1 MKNYSLK
8 LTAAVLFMSLSI
20 LFASPMCRVSANDA
34 TVKSYEDQLEALSI
48 KQEEA
53 LAKLNEAEASLAGAL
68 ERKQI
73 IDEYL
78 EATMRKI
85 VIAEAMLAELEL
97 QIAEKEE
104 AIHTA
109 ESDIIERRSIF
120 LDRMAHMEEDGN
132 ASFIELLLGSESL
145 GDFLNRLDNIKSI
158 MEYDKEVIAALDE
171 AKARL
176 NSSLEALEAS
186 RHEQTE
192 VLEILDREKA
202 DFAALAAESAAVV
215 DQLRGNAEAFRSEY
229 DKASASEKAL
239 AAELEAYLKELE
251 SQKTPD
257 SPSNNAQASG
267 DFIPPL
273 DPASGAYISSSYG
286 WRDLFGVPDLHEA
299 TDIPVTAG
307 TPIYASNDGVVIKS
321 ELHDSYGNYIMID
334 HGNGVYTLYAHMTY
348 REYYVGQTV
357 LKGDVIGYVGNTG
370 NSYGAHL
377 HFEYWID
384 GKRTDPEL
392 YVPLPYPKW

>member
-20 LFASPMCRVSANDA
+20 LFASPMCHVSANDA

-215 DQLRGNAEAFRSEY
+215 DQLRGNAESFRSEY
-229 DKASASEKAL
+229 DRASASEKAL
-239 AAELEAYLKELE
+239 AAELEAYLKELEAYLKELE

-257 SPSNNAQASG
+257 SPSNNAQLPGILFHRLIQPAELT
-267 DFIPPL
+267 FLPPTV
-273 DPASGAYISSSYG
+273 
-286 WRDLFGVPDLHEA
+286 GV
-299 TDIPVTAG
+299 ICSVF
-307 TPIYASNDGVVIKS
+307 PIYMKP
-321 ELHDSYGNYIMID
+321 
-334 HGNGVYTLYAHMTY
+334 
-348 REYYVGQTV
+348 QTF
-357 LKGDVIGYVGNTG
+357 L
-370 NSYGAHL
+370 
-377 HFEYWID
+377 
-384 GKRTDPEL
+384 
-392 YVPLPYPKW
+392 